1 MPPRPSTSA
10 LALRPST
17 RSYATI
23 NNVLPGLK
31 IKSPKTQPPSL
42 KPAQFRKTQLLRQY
56 ASLLHSTPLS
66 LIFQHNNLSSQEW
79 SGIRRELSAALQKVD
94 AAQAA
99 ARPDAPYLPQANAVK
114 IQIVQTGI
122 FAAAL
127 PLVEHYD
134 ASKVAEG
141 EASHVLSRAAHEQVT
156 QLKKASA
163 SAIAPLLSGPIAL
176 LTFPSVSP
184 AHLKAAL
191 SILVPRKDDFPAPT
205 RRASPGWHD
214 PPVQTG
220 LQKLMLMG
228 ARVEGKVFDSEGARW
243 VGGIEGGLDGLRAQV
258 VHMLQAIGGGVTQ
271 ALEAHS
277 KSIYLTLEGR
287 RMQLD
292 EEANPKV
299 EEVTEEAKPEEAKA

>member
-1 MPPRPSTSA
+1 MPPRPSASA

-23 NNVLPGLK
+23 NKTLPGLK
-31 IKSPKTQPPSL
+31 VKSPKTQPASF

-99 ARPDAPYLPQANAVK
+99 ARLDAPYLPQASAVK

-134 ASKVAEG
+134 ASKIAEG
-141 EASHVLSRAAHEQVT
+141 EGRHVLSRAAHEQVA
-156 QLKKASA
+156 QLKKSSA
-163 SAIAPLLSGPIAL
+163 SAIAPLLSGPVAL

-191 SILVPRKDDFPAPT
+191 SILSPRKDDFPAPT
-205 RRASPGWHD
+205 RRANPGWHD
-214 PPVQTG
+214 NQVQTG

-228 ARVEGKVFDSEGARW
+228 ARVEGKVFDFEGARW
-243 VGGIEGGLDGLRAQV
+243 VGDIEGGLDGLRAQV
-258 VHMLQAIGGGVTQ
+258 VHMLQAIGGGVTS

-277 KSIYLTLEGR
+277 KAIYLTLEGR

-299 EEVTEEAKPEEAKA
+299 EEITEEAKPEEVKA